1 MTKEAT
7 SGSWLAASVAGVPG
21 SKKPL
26 HQLRMGDSPQAA
38 CTSARTDVNSKLLT
52 PVKTDAASKEID
64 APAKADAA
72 SKEADASAK
81 AEAASKE
88 ADAPAKTDAASKEAG
103 APDKADAASEKV
115 QPKIYTPHPVTL
127 RVISPSRSDPALN
140 AGFDIKVSLA
150 RTRWV
155 LSSTGGEHAVSTLL
169 QLQRTPYGWSKASCI
184 ENGGM
189 EWESLLNTAAILGHA
204 TCVRILV
211 DYHNANIEGLGSGHL
226 EIVDFLLSKGANA
239 NGVTTFNST
248 PLAAA
253 CSQGHFEVA
262 RLLLEHGACTT
273 PLMAASSRG
282 HANIVEYL
290 VSRTDVSR
298 MEKIEALEL
307 LGASVLDKRRDAVG
321 AVEYWKSALS
331 LRYVDGALM
340 YPKPDHHLSCP
351 LCDEFGEFTTV
362 QQLEAIENNNNAVYL
377 QSLLVRER
385 ILGTDDA
392 GTMRSFRS
400 TGLDYARCGDLK
412 WCINLWLHAISMQQL
427 QLKPLDPSRLF
438 HLQSFADFWASQ
450 WCEVKMTVS
459 RLVNMDPRDSTGSTL
474 LHLAC
479 SLGVRDIG
487 NLLLPISASLRTE
500 IVDLLLETGSDP
512 CARDHAGNTP
522 LHTLAWNEDVSEN
535 TVGALLSAGANL
547 DDVNS
552 RGETFG
558 SLMASREQPLG
569 QFEDSVS
576 HSSVQCLAAE

>member
-1 MTKEAT
+1 MDGTV
-7 SGSWLAASVAGVPG
+7 LAFVCVA
-21 SKKPL
+21 
-26 HQLRMGDSPQAA
+26 
-38 CTSARTDVNSKLLT
+38 
-52 PVKTDAASKEID
+52 E
-64 APAKADAA
+64 
-72 SKEADASAK
+72 
-81 AEAASKE
+81 
-88 ADAPAKTDAASKEAG
+88 
-103 APDKADAASEKV
+103 
-115 QPKIYTPHPVTL
+115 
-127 RVISPSRSDPALN
+127 
-140 AGFDIKVSLA
+140 
-150 RTRWV
+150 
-155 LSSTGGEHAVSTLL
+155 
-169 QLQRTPYGWSKASCI
+169 PYGWSKASCI

-211 DYHNANIEGLGSGHL
+211 DYHNANIEGLGSVLICGRYLDGVNPLWCAASKGHL
-226 EIVDFLLSKGANA
+226 EVVDFLLSKGANA

-248 PLAAA
+248 PF
-253 CSQGHFEVA
+253 G
-262 RLLLEHGACTT
+262 
-273 PLMAASSRG
+273 SS
-282 HANIVEYL
+282 VFP
-290 VSRTDVSR
+290 RTLRSCQTSPGTRSLTDISR

-307 LGASVLDKRRDAVG
+307 LGASVLDKIRDAVG

-331 LRYVDGALM
+331 LRYVDGTLM

-362 QQLEAIENNNNAVYL
+362 QQLEAIENNNNAVYV

-438 HLQSFADFWASQ
+438 HLQSFVSLFAVVTNSNHTRKWNCKPSIYFEDLMFAFEVCTGEMAMVTYNILNETCICERKKHDSHLDQIIVVVMHLLVSLTRLQTEFWAIQ
-450 WCEVKMTVS
+450 WCKVKISVS
-459 RLVNMDPRDSTGSTL
+459 RLVNMDLRDSTGSTL

-522 LHTLAWNEDVSEN
+522 LHILAWNEDFSES

-558 SLMASREQPLG
+558 SLMASREQPLV
-569 QFEDSVS
+569 QFEDRES
-576 HSSVQCLAAE
+576 

>member
-1 MTKEAT
+1 MSAT
-7 SGSWLAASVAGVPG
+7 PRAEVVNLLLETGSDPSATDNEGNTPLHAIAKNEECPKGIVDALLSRGAHLDARNGQGQTFASLRADQGQPVSQLVNVVRHTSLQCLAA
-21 SKKPL
+21 
-26 HQLRMGDSPQAA
+26 A
-38 CTSARTDVNSKLLT
+38 C
-52 PVKTDAASKEID
+52 
-64 APAKADAA
+64 
-72 SKEADASAK
+72 
-81 AEAASKE
+81 
-88 ADAPAKTDAASKEAG
+88 
-103 APDKADAASEKV
+103 
-115 QPKIYTPHPVTL
+115 
-127 RVISPSRSDPALN
+127 
-140 AGFDIKVSLA
+140 IKSL
-150 RTRWV
+150 
-155 LSSTGGEHAVSTLL
+155 
-169 QLQRTPYGWSKASCI
+169 PYGWSKASCI

-189 EWESLLNTAAILGHA
+189 EWESLVNAAAVLGHA

-211 DYHNANIEGLGSGHL
+211 DYHNANIEGLGLGHL

-253 CSQGHFEVA
+253 CSHGHFEVA
-262 RLLLEHGACTT
+262 RLLLEHGAYTDAADHHADTCLMLASCSGHLDIVKYLLNIGVDVNRRNIYGKSALYGSVESGNLEVMKALLSYNAILEADYSGTT

-307 LGASVLDKRRDAVG
+307 LGASVLDKIRDAVG

-362 QQLEAIENNNNAVYL
+362 QQLEDIENNNNAVYV

-412 WCINLWLHAISMQQL
+412 LCISLWLHAISMQQL

-438 HLQSFADFWASQ
+438 HLQSFTEFWASQ
-450 WCEVKMTVS
+450 WCEVKIAVS

-512 CARDHAGNTP
+512 CAKDHAGNTP
-522 LHTLAWNEDVSEN
+522 LHTLAWNEDVSES

-569 QFEDSVS
+569 QFVDTAS
-576 HSSVQCLAAE
+576 HISVQCLVAE

>member
-1 MTKEAT
+1 MELIISALNNADDCVRSKHKSHVDQFIMIVLHFLVPFTRLQPDLPDCQRHTVKKAMYTLVKKGLRNSRGSTPLQVACSPEFEEIEDPDLPMSAT
-7 SGSWLAASVAGVPG
+7 PRAEVVNLLLETGSDPSATDNEGNT
-21 SKKPL
+21 PL
-26 HQLRMGDSPQAA
+26 HAIAKNEECPKGIVDALLSRGAHLDARNGQGQTFASLRADQGQPSFL
-38 CTSARTDVNSKLLT
+38 SYHTDGPRRL
-52 PVKTDAASKEID
+52 ASRM
-64 APAKADAA
+64 
-72 SKEADASAK
+72 
-81 AEAASKE
+81 
-88 ADAPAKTDAASKEAG
+88 AG
-103 APDKADAASEKV
+103 W
-115 QPKIYTPHPVTL
+115 Q
-127 RVISPSRSDPALN
+127 
-140 AGFDIKVSLA
+140 
-150 RTRWV
+150 
-155 LSSTGGEHAVSTLL
+155 
-169 QLQRTPYGWSKASCI
+169 
-184 ENGGM
+184 
-189 EWESLLNTAAILGHA
+189 WESLLNAATILGHA
-204 TCVRILV
+204 TCVQDPL
-211 DYHNANIEGLGSGHL
+211 DYHNANIEGLLSGHL
-226 EIVDFLLSKGANA
+226 EVVDFLLSKGANPMQMA
-239 NGVTTFNST
+239 FTTFNST

-253 CSQGHFEVA
+253 CSHGHFEVCPN
-262 RLLLEHGACTT
+262 LLVAHGACT

-290 VSRTDVSR
+290 VSRTDISR
-298 MEKIEALEL
+298 MEKIEALSFLEPQFL
-307 LGASVLDKRRDAVG
+307 DKNKRCSSVLSSTGSQR
-321 AVEYWKSALS
+321 LS

-412 WCINLWLHAISMQQL
+412 WCINLWLHAIM
-427 QLKPLDPSRLF
+427 
-438 HLQSFADFWASQ
+438 
-450 WCEVKMTVS
+450 S

-512 CARDHAGNTP
+512 CARDHEGNTP

-569 QFEDSVS
+569 QFEDTAS
-576 HSSVQCLAAE
+576 HSSVQCLVAE

>member
-1 MTKEAT
+1 MARGATWSQEAV
-7 SGSWLAASVAGVPG
+7 GSV
-21 SKKPL
+21 
-26 HQLRMGDSPQAA
+26 QAA
-38 CTSARTDVNSKLLT
+38 MPHAR
-52 PVKTDAASKEID
+52 
-64 APAKADAA
+64 
-72 SKEADASAK
+72 
-81 AEAASKE
+81 
-88 ADAPAKTDAASKEAG
+88 
-103 APDKADAASEKV
+103 
-115 QPKIYTPHPVTL
+115 
-127 RVISPSRSDPALN
+127 
-140 AGFDIKVSLA
+140 
-150 RTRWV
+150 
-155 LSSTGGEHAVSTLL
+155 
-169 QLQRTPYGWSKASCI
+169 
-184 ENGGM
+184 
-189 EWESLLNTAAILGHA
+189 A
-204 TCVRILV
+204 T
-211 DYHNANIEGLGSGHL
+211 GHL
-226 EIVDFLLSKGANA
+226 EVVDFLLSKGANA

-253 CSQGHFEVA
+253 CSHGHFEVA
-262 RLLLEHGACTT
+262 KLLLEHGAYTEAVDHQGDNCLMLASCSGHLDIVKYLLNIGVDVNRRNIYGKSALYGSVESGNLEVMKVLLSYNATLEADYSGTT

-290 VSRTDVSR
+290 VSRTDISR

-307 LGASVLDKRRDAVG
+307 LGASVLDKIRDAVG

-438 HLQSFADFWASQ
+438 HLQSFVSLFAIVMNSNHTRKWNYKPAIYFEDLMCAFEVCTEEMAMVTYSILNETCICERKNHDSHLDQVIAVVMHLLVSLTRLQTDFWASQ
-450 WCEVKMTVS
+450 WCEVKMAVS

-487 NLLLPISASLRTE
+487 NLLLPISDSLRTE

-522 LHTLAWNEDVSEN
+522 FHVLAWNEDVSEN

-569 QFEDSVS
+569 QFEDTVS
-576 HSSVQCLAAE
+576 HSFVQCLAAE